1 VVLEAHLKRYLV
13 NYWCHNSA
21 AELLGDV
28 VGLAASVPTYQEVR
42 EALNLAAREEGVY
55 FLERQLLPVKVSARL
70 L

>member
-1 VVLEAHLKRYLV
+1 LKEKQKWCRRKEAQQQQY
-13 NYWCHNSA
+13 SA

-28 VGLAASVPTYQEVR
+28 VGLVASVPTYQEVR

-55 FLERQLLPVKVSARL
+55 FLVRQLLPVKVPARL

>member
-1 VVLEAHLKRYLV
+1 LKEKQKWCRGKEAQQQQY
-13 NYWCHNSA
+13 SA

-55 FLERQLLPVKVSARL
+55 FLVRQLLPVKVPARL

>member
-1 VVLEAHLKRYLV
+1 LKRYLV

-55 FLERQLLPVKVSARL
+55 FLVPLRQLLPVKVPERL

>member
-1 VVLEAHLKRYLV
+1 MKRYLV
-13 NYWCHNSA
+13 NCWCHNSA

-55 FLERQLLPVKVSARL
+55 FLVPLRQLLPVKVPVRL